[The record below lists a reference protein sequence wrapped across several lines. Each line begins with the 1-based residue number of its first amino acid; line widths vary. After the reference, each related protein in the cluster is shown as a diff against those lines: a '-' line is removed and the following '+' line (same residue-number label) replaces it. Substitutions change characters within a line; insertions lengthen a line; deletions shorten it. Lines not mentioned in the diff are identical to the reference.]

1 MTKKVY
7 CLWEEL
13 SSLLSVAVECTEKEF
28 EEIKNVYISNPNVQ
42 HTLDWIN
49 NNYILLKG
57 KTVRVR
63 KS

>member
-1 MTKKVY
+1 MTKKIY
-7 CLWEEL
+7 CLWKEL

-28 EEIKNVYISNPNVQ
+28 EELKGIYLSNSNIQ

-49 NNYILLKG
+49 NNYVLLEG

-63 KS
+63 KI